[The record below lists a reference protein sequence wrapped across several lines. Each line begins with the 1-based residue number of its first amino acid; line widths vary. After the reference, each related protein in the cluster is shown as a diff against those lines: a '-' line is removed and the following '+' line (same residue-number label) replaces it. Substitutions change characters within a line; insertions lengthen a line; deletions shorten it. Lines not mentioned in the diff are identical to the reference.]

1 MSGRAEGSRLLR
13 PHAPEAGKI
22 DPKVI
27 RQAADWW
34 ARLRDGA
41 TPADRAHFERW
52 RQALPAHDLAW
63 QRLVALTQGVS
74 QGVQQAGAG
83 VASRALQQ
91 APLIRS
97 RRNAIRWMVAAAG
110 VGVGTWV
117 ASDREALRG
126 LAADL
131 RTGTGERRSLVLED
145 GTHLQLNTATAVD
158 LRFSAGE
165 RRIVLREGEI
175 LVATAADALGRP
187 LVVESPAG
195 TLVPLGTRFT
205 VRHVA
210 DEADC
215 SPTRLAVI
223 EGAVRIYADG
233 RPDGETALVMAGQQ
247 ARFTRKRIH
256 APAPLDEAGHSWV
269 DGTFSA
275 EGMRLADLLAD
286 LGRYRPGRLR
296 CAPQVADL
304 RITGAWPLDGPDA
317 TDRILDALARRL
329 PVRVSRYTRY
339 WVTVGPR

>member
-110 VGVGTWV
+110 VGLGTWV
-117 ASDREALRG
+117 VSDREALRG

-131 RTGTGERRSLVLED
+131 RTGTGERRSGTLAD
-145 GTHLQLNTATAVD
+145 GTRVELNAGSARD
-158 LRFSAGE
+158 LRYTDA
-165 RRIVLREGEI
+165 RRYVKEEVPFYTGRRLR
-175 LVATAADALGRP
+175 
-187 LVVESPAG
+187 
-195 TLVPLGTRFT
+195 
-205 VRHVA
+205 
-210 DEADC
+210 
-215 SPTRLAVI
+215 
-223 EGAVRIYADG
+223 
-233 RPDGETALVMAGQQ
+233 
-247 ARFTRKRIH
+247 
-256 APAPLDEAGHSWV
+256 LDEIPEV
-269 DGTFSA
+269 
-275 EGMRLADLLAD
+275 L
-286 LGRYRPGRLR
+286 
-296 CAPQVADL
+296 Q
-304 RITGAWPLDGPDA
+304 
-317 TDRILDALARRL
+317 
-329 PVRVSRYTRY
+329 
-339 WVTVGPR
+339 